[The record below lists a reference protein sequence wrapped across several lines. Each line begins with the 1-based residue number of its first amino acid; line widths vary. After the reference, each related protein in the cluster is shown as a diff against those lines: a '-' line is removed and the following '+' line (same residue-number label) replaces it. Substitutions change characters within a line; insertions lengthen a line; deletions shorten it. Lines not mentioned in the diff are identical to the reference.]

1 MSTRILVA
9 YASPKGSTAEIAQA
23 VGKELQ
29 SAGYGIDVT
38 EIKSV
43 TSLEGYNAVI
53 IGGPF
58 YMGKVVG
65 DVGKFIGK
73 NRDALT
79 KVAVAGFGVGVAPV
93 GKNPTD
99 IDNAMKKLHA
109 TFEPLKPVAM
119 TIFAGKLDPEKLSIF
134 QKWMVGKVK
143 APIGDFRDWEAIA
156 SWAIEL
162 QKKLGV

>member
-1 MSTRILVA
+1 MSTRILVT

-43 TSLEGYNAVI
+43 TSLEGYKAVV

-73 NRDALT
+73 NLDALT
-79 KVAVAGFGVGVAPV
+79 KIPVAGFGVGVAPA
-93 GKNPTD
+93 GKNPTE
-99 IDNAMKKLHA
+99 IDTAMKKLYK

-119 TIFAGKLDPEKLSIF
+119 TIFAGKLDPEKLSMF

-143 APIGDFRDWEAIA
+143 APVGDFRDWEAIA
-156 SWAIEL
+156 SWAVEL
-162 QKKLGV
+162 PKKLGV

>member
-1 MSTRILVA
+1 MPPRVLIT

-23 VGKELQ
+23 IGKELQ
-29 SAGYGIDVT
+29 SAGYGIDVI
-38 EIKSV
+38 EIKLV
-43 TSLEGYNAVI
+43 TSLEGYNAVV

-58 YMGKVVG
+58 YMGNVVG
-65 DVGKFIGK
+65 DIRKFVGK

-79 KVAVAGFGVGVAPV
+79 KVPVAGFGVGVAPV

-99 IDNAMKKLHA
+99 IDNAIKKLYKN
-109 TFEPLKPVAM
+109 FEPLKPVAV
-119 TIFAGKLDPEKLSIF
+119 TIFAGKLDPEKLSMF